1 MLQELSIQNFAI
13 IPKLN
18 ISFEPE
24 MTVLT
29 GETGAGKSIIIDA
42 VGLLTGGR
50 GSQEYIR
57 EGADK
62 SILQGLVTINEQ
74 PELMALLETHG
85 VEVEDGQLLIHR
97 ELHRSGRNVIRINGS
112 LINTTALKEIGRYLV
127 DIHGQNDT
135 QDLMQVEKHINLL
148 DEFGSESIA
157 PLKAEYQLLFT
168 EYQNLKRALKKRQ
181 SDEQAWAQRLDTL
194 TFQVNELQAANL
206 RAGEEEELDAEYQ
219 ELTNFQDVLEALSK
233 ASEVLTGDWEN
244 NGTESVGTALGALED
259 IEELSPRYTKLAESM
274 REVYYNL
281 RDVSSEIDSVRD
293 GLEFDG
299 EQLQYVNDRLN
310 LIHSLE
316 QKYGATITDVLRH
329 QERVEQ
335 ELDDMG
341 GDQQSADE
349 LAEQVAVLADKASGV
364 AAELHDA
371 REAAGQ
377 QLVTLI
383 HEQLQDLHMSK
394 AEFQVHVEPLAD
406 MQADGQDAVEFYIQ
420 TNEGEQAKPLVKI
433 ASGGELSR
441 MMLAMKMIFSRQQGV
456 TSIVFDEVDTG
467 VSGRVAQAMAD
478 KIADMA
484 SHSQVLTITHLPQ
497 VAAVAQHHV
506 FIHKEVIDGR
516 TETSVDRLDGEAR
529 VDELA
534 RMLSGDELTEAAQS
548 NARDLIE
555 RAAER
560 RASLVK

>member
-62 SILQGLVTINEQ
+62 AVLQGLITISEQ
-74 PELMALLETHG
+74 PELLALLDMHG
-85 VEVEDGQLLIHR
+85 IQIDEGQLLIHR
-97 ELHRSGRNVIRINGS
+97 ELHRSGRNVIRVNGS
-112 LINTTALKEIGRYLV
+112 LINATTLKELGRYLV

-135 QDLMQVEKHINLL
+135 QDLMQVEKHLSLL
-148 DEFGSESIA
+148 DEFGVDVIG
-157 PLKAEYQLLFT
+157 PLKKRYEDLFT
-168 EYQNLKRALKKRQ
+168 EYQSLKRALKKRQ

-194 TFQVNELQAANL
+194 TFQANELQAADL
-206 RAGEEEELDAEYQ
+206 RAGEEETLDAEYQ

-244 NGTESVGTALGALED
+244 NGTESVGTALSSLED

-293 GLEFDG
+293 GLEFDE

-310 LIHSLE
+310 LIHNLE
-316 QKYGATITDVLRH
+316 QKYGATIEDVLAH
-329 QERVEQ
+329 QDKVEQ
-335 ELDDMG
+335 ELAEMG

-349 LAEQVAVLADKASGV
+349 LAEQVVTLEKQARKAADALSKARSD
-364 AAELHDA
+364 AATT
-371 REAAGQ
+371 
-377 QLVTLI
+377 LVTLI

-394 AEFQVHVEPLAD
+394 ARFEVHIDSLEEL
-406 MQADGQDAVEFYIQ
+406 QADGQDKVEFYIQ

-497 VAAVAQHHV
+497 VAAVAHHHV

-516 TETSVDRLDGEAR
+516 TETAVDFLDEDAR

-534 RMLSGDELTEAAQS
+534 RMLSGDELTEAAQT
-548 NARDLIE
+548 NARDLID
-555 RAAER
+555 RAVQR
-560 RASLVK
+560 RNVKS

>member
-62 SILQGLVTINEQ
+62 SVLQGLLTINPQ
-74 PELMALLETHG
+74 PELMDLLETHG
-85 VEVEDGQLLIHR
+85 IEVEDGQLLIHR
-97 ELHRSGRNVIRINGS
+97 ELHRNGRNVIRVNGS
-112 LINTTALKEIGRYLV
+112 LINTTALKEIGRFLV

-135 QDLMQVEKHINLL
+135 QDLMQVDKHMQLL
-148 DEFGSESIA
+148 DEFGAEKIG
-157 PLKAEYQLLFT
+157 PLKQSYMNLYE
-168 EYQNLKRALKKRQ
+168 EYQNLRRALKKRQ

-194 TFQVNELQAANL
+194 TFQANELQAADL
-206 RAGEEEELDAEYQ
+206 RSGEEETLDAEYQ

-293 GLEFDG
+293 GLEFDE

-316 QKYGATITDVLRH
+316 QKYGATIDDVLAH
-329 QERVEQ
+329 QERVER
-335 ELDDMG
+335 ELNDMG

-349 LAEQVAVLADKASGV
+349 LASQVDALENKATKMAKQLHEARVS
-364 AAELHDA
+364 AAE
-371 REAAGQ
+371 E
-377 QLVTLI
+377 LVGLI
-383 HEQLQDLHMSK
+383 HEQLRDLHMSK
-394 AEFQVHVEPLAD
+394 ARFEVRIDE
-406 MQADGQDAVEFYIQ
+406 QAELQPEGMDAIEFYIQ

-441 MMLAMKMIFSRQQGV
+441 MMLAMKTIFSRQQGV

-484 SHSQVLTITHLPQ
+484 NHSQVLTITHLPQ
-497 VAAVAQHHV
+497 VAAVAQHHMY
-506 FIHKEVIDGR
+506 IHKEVIDGR
-516 TETSVDRLDGEAR
+516 TETSVDGLSGDAR
-529 VDELA
+529 VEELA
-534 RMLSGDELTEAAQS
+534 RMLSGDELTDAAKT
-548 NARDLIE
+548 NARDLIQ
-555 RAAER
+555 RASER
-560 RASLVK
+560 RATQA

>member
-62 SILQGLVTINEQ
+62 AVLQGLITINEQ
-74 PELMALLETHG
+74 PDLLDLLEMNG
-85 VEVEDGQLLIHR
+85 IEIDEGQLLIHR
-97 ELHRSGRNVIRINGS
+97 ELHRSGRNVIRVNGS
-112 LINTTALKEIGRYLV
+112 LINATTLKELGRYLV

-135 QDLMQVEKHINLL
+135 QDLMQVEKHLSLL
-148 DEFGSESIA
+148 DEFGSDVIG
-157 PLKAEYQLLFT
+157 PLKKRYEDLFT
-168 EYQNLKRALKKRQ
+168 EYQSLKRALKKRQ

-194 TFQVNELQAANL
+194 TFQANELQAADL
-206 RAGEEEELDAEYQ
+206 RAGEEETLDAEYQ

-244 NGTESVGTALGALED
+244 NGTESVGTALSSLED

-293 GLEFDG
+293 GLEFDE

-310 LIHSLE
+310 LIHNLE
-316 QKYGATITDVLRH
+316 QKYGATIEDVLVH
-329 QERVEQ
+329 QDKVEQ
-335 ELDDMG
+335 ELAEMG
-341 GDQQSADE
+341 GDQQSADQ
-349 LAEQVAVLADKASGV
+349 LAEQVTELEEQARTAAKALSKARTE
-364 AAELHDA
+364 AAET
-371 REAAGQ
+371 
-377 QLVTLI
+377 LVTLI

-394 AEFQVHVEPLAD
+394 ARFEVHIDPLD
-406 MQADGQDAVEFYIQ
+406 DLQGDGQDKVEFYIQ

-497 VAAVAQHHV
+497 VAAVAHHHV
-506 FIHKEVIDGR
+506 FIHKDVIDGR
-516 TETSVDRLDGEAR
+516 TETAVDFLDEDAR

-534 RMLSGDELTEAAQS
+534 RMLSGDELTEAAQT
-548 NARDLIE
+548 NARDLID
-555 RAAER
+555 RAVQR
-560 RASLVK
+560 RNVKS